1 MTDHQF
7 DDLARIAAFAD
18 DNRFDD
24 PADVGDPFGVRDPLD
39 TRDAGFDVGHPASAG
54 WSGREGHRP
63 RITHLVL
70 VDGLPADHWVD
81 DSGDGSW
88 SHPGQHGLPPR
99 GRRLTHPNVFDPPHV
114 RELQWLDCL
123 VGGREALMALDDAPL
138 VAPATV
144 GLSPGL
150 SDQAARVE
158 ALREACARH
167 ASAVFHDPEMPAATH
182 HTLEAVLR
190 ADPAALTR
198 SERDDTAVGAI
209 LWVAGHANGRI
220 GPVGDILARELW
232 TRIGVSS
239 SAASRGATM
248 LQRLRTADPGVGSTA
263 WPDSLA
269 PPGAPRL
276 RPTGHAGLLTSSTR
290 AQLILRRD
298 AALKAARH

>member
-7 DDLARIAAFAD
+7 DEHARTVDFAD
-18 DNRFDD
+18 HDHVDD
-24 PADVGDPFGVRDPLD
+24 PADVDDPFDFMPL
-39 TRDAGFDVGHPASAG
+39 APG
-54 WSGREGHRP
+54 WSDRQRHRP

-70 VDGLPADHWVD
+70 IDGLPADHWVD
-81 DSGDGSW
+81 ESGDGTW

-99 GRRLTHPNVFDPPHV
+99 NGRLTHPHVFDPPHV

-138 VAPATV
+138 VAQATV
-144 GLSPGL
+144 GLPPGL
-150 SDQAARVE
+150 GDQAARVE
-158 ALREACARH
+158 AVREACARH

-190 ADPAALTR
+190 ADPATLSR
-198 SERDDTAVGAI
+198 SERDDTAIGAI

-232 TRIGVSS
+232 ARIGVSS

-248 LQRLRTADPGVGSTA
+248 LQRLRTAAPGFGSTP

-269 PPGAPRL
+269 PLGAPRL
-276 RPTGHAGLLTSSTR
+276 RPTGHPGLLTSTTR
-290 AQLILRRD
+290 AQLIARRD
-298 AALKAARH
+298 AALAAAGH